1 MKREE
6 ADAYKIGQ
14 KLRIWE
20 MTKEGERGINRAT
33 SKIYTVM
40 RLYPHCILLE
50 NEHGIRICPDYFH
63 LRQMQQNPEDMRDK
77 K

>member
-6 ADAYKIGQ
+6 ADTYRIGQ

-40 RLYPHCILLE
+40 ALYPHCVLLE
-50 NEHGIRICPDYFH
+50 NDRGIRICPDYFH